1 MNTKLQQI
9 FDSLETQRNQLF
21 TSLNSLAVEKLNQQ
35 PTNGWSI
42 NQVIAHLIAAE
53 RLSVLYLRKKIQAIN
68 EVENTGLIEELKMIV
83 IILSQRLPF
92 KFKAPKTVVENT
104 KSSTS
109 LHQLEQEWNAVRN
122 ELKIVL
128 EKFNDDQIKRK
139 IYKHVVAGKL
149 NIQQTLIFFREH
161 IIHHQKQIKRLL

>member
-21 TSLNSLAVEKLNQQ
+21 ISLNSLAVEKLNQQ

-104 KSSTS
+104 KPSTS
-109 LHQLEQEWNAVRN
+109 LHQLEQDWNAVRN

-149 NIQQTLIFFREH
+149 NIQQTLLFFREH
-161 IIHHQKQIKRLL
+161 VIHHQQQIKRLL

>member
-21 TSLNSLAVEKLNQQ
+21 ISLNSLTVEKLNQQ

-104 KSSTS
+104 KPSTS
-109 LHQLEQEWNAVRN
+109 LHQLEQDWNAVRN

-149 NIQQTLIFFREH
+149 NIQQTLLFFREH
-161 IIHHQKQIKRLL
+161 VIHHQQQIKRLL

>member
-9 FDSLETQRNQLF
+9 FDSLETQRSQLF
-21 TSLNSLAVEKLNQQ
+21 ISLNSLAVEKLNQQ

-109 LHQLEQEWNAVRN
+109 IHQLEQEWNAVRN

-149 NIQQTLIFFREH
+149 NIQQTLLFFREH
-161 IIHHQKQIKRLL
+161 IIHHQQQIKRLL

>member
-1 MNTKLQQI
+1 
-9 FDSLETQRNQLF
+9 
-21 TSLNSLAVEKLNQQ
+21 
-35 PTNGWSI
+35 
-42 NQVIAHLIAAE
+42 
-53 RLSVLYLRKKIQAIN
+53 
-68 EVENTGLIEELKMIV
+68 MIV

-104 KSSTS
+104 KPSTS
-109 LHQLEQEWNAVRN
+109 LQELEQEWTTVRN

-149 NIQQTLIFFREH
+149 NIQQTLLFFREH
-161 IIHHQKQIKRLL
+161 VIHHQQQIKRLL

>member
-21 TSLNSLAVEKLNQQ
+21 ISLNSLTVEKLNQQ

-149 NIQQTLIFFREH
+149 NIQQTLLFFREH
-161 IIHHQKQIKRLL
+161 VIHHQQQIKRLL